1 MSDASPLEALITR
14 VERLEAIHAITELS
28 AAYSRGA
35 DHRDLD
41 LFSSV
46 WTNDAEWAVSRELVF
61 TGLAAIREAISRQ
74 WQSTR
79 QAVHWTS
86 NPSIDVDVTT
96 ATATARWDVHTNAE
110 LLDST
115 WLMIGGTYHDAYI
128 RSDDGWKLTRR
139 SAEVH
144 FERRMNPSS

>member
-1 MSDASPLEALITR
+1 MSDSSSLETLITR

-46 WTNDAEWAVSRELVF
+46 WTNEAVWAVRNDLVF
-61 TGLAAIREAISRQ
+61 TGLAEIREGISRQ
-74 WQSTR
+74 WQTTR
-79 QAVHWTS
+79 QAFHWTS

-96 ATATARWDVHTNAE
+96 ATATARWDVHTHVE

-115 WLMIGGTYHDAYI
+115 WLTLGGTYHDAYL
-128 RSDDGWKLTRR
+128 RRDHGWKLTRR

-144 FERRMNPSS
+144 FERRLTPSA